1 MVKDAEA
8 HAEED
13 KTRREETETRNMGE
27 SLVFSTEKFLSESG
41 DKVSPELRTPVDE
54 ALTELKDAIKPDSGA
69 SRDDIQAKIDALNAK
84 SQEMGAAMY
93 AAAAE
98 QGESADVPGAES
110 SDGGQP
116 ATDAGD
122 DDVVDAEVVE
132 DDEEKK

>member
-1 MVKDAEA
+1 M
-8 HAEED
+8 
-13 KTRREETETRNMGE
+13 
-27 SLVFSTEKFLSESG
+27 
-41 DKVSPELRTPVDE
+41 
-54 ALTELKDAIKPDSGA
+54 
-69 SRDDIQAKIDALNAK
+69 QAKIDTLNAT

-98 QGESADVPGAES
+98 QGESGDVPGGEAHAEQGTRT
-110 SDGGQP
+110 DGGQP